1 MESLQLD
8 SRNARHLGRL
18 GRSLSQWAEDGL
30 DIGRHRRALRLL
42 AATSV
47 QQILQILDRP
57 RHRLAHDIHL
67 HRVVLS
73 SYYGYRR

>member
-1 MESLQLD
+1 
-8 SRNARHLGRL
+8 
-18 GRSLSQWAEDGL
+18 
-30 DIGRHRRALRLL
+30 LRLL